1 MDLFCTTVQIDEHP
15 LIDITPGIMEDEH
28 LAALLEVTVD
38 ELLGL
43 TWTDDIPDPVTV

>member
-15 LIDITPGIMEDEH
+15 MIDISPEVMADED

-38 ELLGL
+38 QLLGI
-43 TWTDDIPDPVTV
+43 TWQDDIPSPAV